1 MVSRYQKRI
10 SGPLLDRIDIHIEV
24 PRVEYEKLSDE
35 RLGEPSAAIRKRVEA
50 ARFERTRMLANAN
63 LCPCKGGAE
72 GGAGPLPAGRRSSW
86 TPGHGSEVLHGIPE
100 IYPLALYIGPV
111 PLYDRVTRNL
121 LKLNSGRE
129 EESKMHAKDQPVNI
143 VIQVDRLSATYGR
156 GANVVEAL
164 RDVSLEIQAGE
175 IFGLLGPNGAG
186 KTTLLSCVEGLHKPA
201 RGTARVGGV
210 DVSAEPTA
218 AQHKL
223 GIQLQHAALLD
234 DLTVAELVQVYAAL
248 YEVYLSADQ
257 ISSLLNRFGVSEKHN
272 KLARR
277 LSGGQRQRLAL
288 ALAVASD
295 PEIVLLDEPTSA
307 LDPHARRG
315 VWGIIRELHS
325 EGRTIVI
332 TTHAMEEAE
341 ALCGRVAIIDG
352 GLVIACDTPA
362 RLVAALDK
370 SPVLK
375 TSLDVP
381 LDQVQSLPGVHTTRY
396 AGQYLE
402 IETSQPQVTLAALQG
417 LAHKLGRS
425 LGDVMLRQPNL
436 EDVFLK
442 LTGKQLSA

>member
-1 MVSRYQKRI
+1 MCAN
-10 SGPLLDRIDIHIEV
+10 
-24 PRVEYEKLSDE
+24 DE
-35 RLGEPSAAIRKRVEA
+35 NRSTAI
-50 ARFERTRMLANAN
+50 L
-63 LCPCKGGAE
+63 
-72 GGAGPLPAGRRSSW
+72 
-86 TPGHGSEVLHGIPE
+86 I
-100 IYPLALYIGPV
+100 
-111 PLYDRVTRNL
+111 
-121 LKLNSGRE
+121 
-129 EESKMHAKDQPVNI
+129 
-143 VIQVDRLSATYGR
+143 DRLSATYGR
-156 GANVVEAL
+156 GANLVEAL
-164 RDVSLEIQAGE
+164 QDVSLEIQGGE

-186 KTTLLSCVEGLHKPA
+186 KTTLLSCVEGLHQPA
-201 RGTARVGGV
+201 EGRVWVGGV
-210 DVSAEPTA
+210 DVCREPTA
-218 AQHKL
+218 AQRKL
-223 GIQLQHAALLD
+223 GIQLQHTALLD

-248 YEVYLSADQ
+248 YEVYLSRDQ
-257 ISSLLNRFGVSEKHN
+257 ISDLLARFGVSANHN
-272 KLARR
+272 RLARR
-277 LSGGQRQRLAL
+277 LSGGQKQRLAL
-288 ALAVASD
+288 ALAVASN
-295 PEIVLLDEPTSA
+295 PEIVLFDEPTSA
-307 LDPHARRG
+307 LDPQARRG
-315 VWGIIRELHS
+315 VWSIIRELHS